1 MIVKNDMKKVTLLIP
16 VYNEEAMLPTLYQR
30 LIELV
35 NRNAVY
41 EWEILFVNDGS
52 SDTTLEC
59 LRRLRQQD
67 KRVNYVNLSRNFGKE
82 VAMLA
87 GFDYATGDCC
97 VVMDADLQDPPELVD
112 QMLEYWEEGYDDI
125 YAKRRTRGEESWL
138 RRQFSL
144 AFYGILQRM
153 SRIDILPNVGDFRL
167 LDRRCVLT
175 LRRLRECERYTKGL
189 FCWIGYQ
196 KKSIEFD
203 RGDRLMGHSSWNFL
217 KLLNLAVEG
226 ITSFSIAPLRIATV
240 CGVLCSISSFIY
252 AIYFL
257 IKTVLYGDETAG
269 KIIIQQQY
277 PFFRAQGFPG
287 LVNGISIGGGKGRAD
302 HRRIRQAFPHIPGK
316 QGAVAPAPAD
326 NNGEAGRVKALSHDG
341 PGVPYADQGL
351 PTVRHG

>member
-138 RRQFSL
+138 RRQFSAAART
-144 AFYGILQRM
+144 AFW
-153 SRIDILPNVGDFRL
+153 SRG
-167 LDRRCVLT
+167 
-175 LRRLRECERYTKGL
+175 
-189 FCWIGYQ
+189 
-196 KKSIEFD
+196 
-203 RGDRLMGHSSWNFL
+203 
-217 KLLNLAVEG
+217 
-226 ITSFSIAPLRIATV
+226 
-240 CGVLCSISSFIY
+240 
-252 AIYFL
+252 
-257 IKTVLYGDETAG
+257 
-269 KIIIQQQY
+269 
-277 PFFRAQGFPG
+277 
-287 LVNGISIGGGKGRAD
+287 
-302 HRRIRQAFPHIPGK
+302 
-316 QGAVAPAPAD
+316 
-326 NNGEAGRVKALSHDG
+326 VKARS
-341 PGVPYADQGL
+341 ACCTRL
-351 PTVRHG
+351 PSWPSTFSGMSSGFWLQK

>member
-125 YAKRRTRGEESWL
+125 FCPMWAISGFWTVVVCS
-138 RRQFSL
+138 
-144 AFYGILQRM
+144 
-153 SRIDILPNVGDFRL
+153 
-167 LDRRCVLT
+167 RCVV
-175 LRRLRECERYTKGL
+175 CANASV
-189 FCWIGYQ
+189 IQ
-196 KKSIEFD
+196 KDCF
-203 RGDRLMGHSSWNFL
+203 
-217 KLLNLAVEG
+217 
-226 ITSFSIAPLRIATV
+226 
-240 CGVLCSISSFIY
+240 
-252 AIYFL
+252 
-257 IKTVLYGDETAG
+257 AG
-269 KIIIQQQY
+269 
-277 PFFRAQGFPG
+277 
-287 LVNGISIGGGKGRAD
+287 
-302 HRRIRQAFPHIPGK
+302 
-316 QGAVAPAPAD
+316 
-326 NNGEAGRVKALSHDG
+326 
-341 PGVPYADQGL
+341 
-351 PTVRHG
+351 